1 MVHLVSNLVIL
12 MHRNMIFGMMFL
24 PYTCSYILRRILKMK
39 CMLKIISI
47 TFQYGL
53 ILIKGLI
60 TIFFYK
66 QWYQIGV
73 KTLGDFLSNDG
84 YFLLKKIFLQKF
96 I

>member
-60 TIFFYK
+60 TNFFFTNNGIKLVLKLLVIFCQMMATFY
-66 QWYQIGV
+66 
-73 KTLGDFLSNDG
+73 
-84 YFLLKKIFLQKF
+84 
-96 I
+96 